1 MLLRG
6 IDVGCAFVSSG
17 ALGFFGDGYA
27 YHHVPPWRYWAA
39 AQDHMT
45 FVAKTTTLHPRAGNM
60 PLDWKYD
67 PRELFPRCIVVDFR
81 QSFVLNAVGLS
92 GPGAQAL
99 FEEGPWFQRT
109 KPFFLSF
116 MAVGKRREDRLQ
128 EAQGFVSL
136 FSRYRSLFKTS
147 VGLEINISCPNVGH
161 QWEDL
166 IHEAHGM
173 LDTFSV
179 LDIPLVPNVSAVLRP
194 QAARGIAEHPAC
206 DAVSVANSIPF
217 GEFPERINWKKLFGT
232 LISPLERR
240 GFGPG
245 GLSGKPIYPVTLD
258 WLEEL
263 QDARYR
269 FPKPLIIGGGIQ
281 DGVDAERVLRAGFPA
296 VRAVKYGT
304 GFLLRPW
311 NAYSV
316 VQAASTALDTRA
328 LHGQPYP
335 YRA

>member
-6 IDVGCAFVSSG
+6 IEFGCAFVSSG

-27 YHHVPPWRYWAA
+27 YHRVPPWRYWAPE
-39 AQDHMT
+39 QDRMT

-67 PRELFPRCIVVDFR
+67 PQELFPRCIVVDFR

-92 GPGAQAL
+92 GPGAKAL
-99 FEEGPWFQRT
+99 FEEGPWFQRMT
-109 KPFFLSF
+109 PFLLSF
-116 MAVGKRREDRLQ
+116 MAVGKTTEDRLQ

-136 FSRYRSLFKTS
+136 FNAYRACFKTS
-147 VGLEINISCPNVGH
+147 VGLEINVSCPNVGH

-166 IHEAHGM
+166 VHETHQL
-173 LDTFSV
+173 LDVFSA

-194 QAARGIAEHPAC
+194 KAVRGIAEHPAC

-217 GEFPERINWKKLFGT
+217 GEFPERIDWRGLLGSRS
-232 LISPLERR
+232 SPLERR

-245 GLSGKPIYPVTLD
+245 RLSGKPIYPVTLD

-263 QDARYR
+263 QDGRYR
-269 FPKPLIIGGGIQ
+269 FPKSLIVGGGIK
-281 DGVDAERVLRAGFPA
+281 DGVDAERVLRAGFPV

-311 NAYSV
+311 NTRSV
-316 VQAASTALDTRA
+316 VHAASTALDTRA

-335 YRA
+335 YRV